1 MTPHDPWGNLF
12 LLAALA
18 AAVLLSGYCTYQ
30 TFILLH

>member
-1 MTPHDPWGNLF
+1 MKPHDPQGSLL

-18 AAVLLSGYCTYQ
+18 AAVLVSGYCTYQ